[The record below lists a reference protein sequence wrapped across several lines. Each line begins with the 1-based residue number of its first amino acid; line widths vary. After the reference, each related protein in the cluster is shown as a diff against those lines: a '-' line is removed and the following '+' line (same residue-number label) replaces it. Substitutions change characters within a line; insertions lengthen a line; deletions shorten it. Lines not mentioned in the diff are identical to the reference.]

1 METDFQTALSET
13 LAQIVHLASAQAG
26 TLIVADPQAAPSE
39 RIIAEAV
46 QGIVDVNV
54 YKRWLRDF
62 FVENL
67 PVPAIRTAPKESC
80 SGIDRFHGST
90 PCPWAPGHFTAIE
103 VSGRGL
109 IRAFIFLS
117 REQLTEIS
125 QSAMSAIVTMGNK
138 CLCQFDEFVPSSAQD
153 LMRRIGFV
161 GKSGAFCRLAEQL
174 KRIAKQV
181 DAPVLITGERG
192 AGKELAA
199 LAIHYYGPRR
209 DKPFLAVNCAALHN
223 DLYVAELFG
232 YRKGAFT
239 GAVGDRLGKFRSAE
253 GGTLF
258 LDEITEI
265 PPTVSAGLLRALDH
279 GEIQCLG
286 YDQPIKVNVR
296 ILAATNRDIRRMVE
310 ENKFPADVFDRLNVL
325 SVRVPP
331 LREREEDIPVLV
343 SYFCR
348 KFCVGLAAEDTGL
361 CKVCM
366 ETGRVECLEA
376 QVLQVLKNYSWPG
389 NIREL
394 KNTVIKL
401 ITESEGGKIGT
412 HHLPTEV
419 ANAASKIAGEV
430 PSLALDT
437 ALRDHISGVLNLT
450 RWNRSAAAK
459 LLGLPLSTLVSKM
472 KRLQITP
479 P

>member
-13 LAQIVHLASAQAG
+13 LAQIVHLASAQTG

-67 PVPAIRTAPKESC
+67 PVPAIRPAPKESC
-80 SGIDRFHGST
+80 SGNDRFHGST

-103 VSGRGL
+103 LSGRGL

-125 QSAMSAIVTMGNK
+125 ESAMSAIVTMGNK
-138 CLCQFDEFVPSSAQD
+138 CLSQFDEFVPSSAQD

-174 KRIAKQV
+174 KRVAKQV

-209 DKPFLAVNCAALHN
+209 NKPFLAVNCAALHN

-239 GAVGDRLGKFRSAE
+239 GAVGNRLGKFRSAE

-265 PPTVSAGLLRALDH
+265 PPAVCAGLLRALDH

-286 YDQPIKVNVR
+286 YDHPIKVNVR
-296 ILAATNRDIRRMVE
+296 ILAATNRDIRRMVG

-325 SVRVPP
+325 SVHVPP

-348 KFCVGLAAEDTGL
+348 KFCVGLAAESTGL

-376 QVLQVLKNYSWPG
+376 QVLQVLKHYGWPG